1 MIISSSLSI
10 STESENPFF
19 SLSVS
24 SCCGDQTTCDLISD
38 TSSSSLATSVSL
50 NESFEAKSGLNDIST
65 SCIDPPVQPKLATY
79 PLNHRKCSFQSSCL
93 QKHEHQPKRI
103 RQINNHNIIQTLT
116 AQTGPQQTFL
126 STAITLNNCNP
137 KTTTSDSPMSTLR
150 ITRNQPTIHR
160 IH

>member
-79 PLNHRKCSFQSSCL
+79 PLNHRKCSFQSSWYIDRQWL
-93 QKHEHQPKRI
+93 ENSIQKDACYCYYSQNTRSCFRILPKPI
-103 RQINNHNIIQTLT
+103 GT
-116 AQTGPQQTFL
+116 
-126 STAITLNNCNP
+126 STRSL
-137 KTTTSDSPMSTLR
+137 
-150 ITRNQPTIHR
+150 
-160 IH
+160 